1 MMVIR
6 IHTKLEWLVML
17 LLVIALLTFFWFYY
31 TNRISA
37 GQLLFA
43 KIGLSLALV
52 ALLLPSSNSAKPFSI
67 RLPVSLWIFPVAVYT
82 VAETE
87 LLHLRNT
94 GLGYVIALAFTL
106 LITVLAEE
114 KPAKKV
120 AVATAIVGASLIQ
133 LYTLYAPSFGNDT
146 WRDIIW
152 TAQALQTGHVTETT
166 VRHSAYPFPM
176 VPLEYALTSLLSG
189 LDPVWVSVVMG
200 LLYLLQLPLVVFLLS
215 RRFGGFDD
223 FRGAFVLLMAPLV
236 VMWSAWYIPQVY
248 SLTLFLTAFLAG
260 SALTQIPLLTAG
272 VFGHGGVATWM
283 VLTTTALWISK
294 RGRETA
300 AMLLNLIIIF
310 AAYATYTSLLY
321 ALSGAYNSVVEAVLA
336 FLRGEKILA
345 ATAPVSAPPISSLGN
360 LAISVLAM
368 SGLLVFLHG
377 RGSARTLAFLSGTF
391 LVVAYIGAS
400 AFPAADLPRY
410 LGLPSAAML
419 AVFAPYTF
427 ELLRRRRYAT
437 LYSLLLVAVAVFSF
451 AYSGVFAPKNPYTNN
466 PYGLSLS
473 GLISY
478 GDAQQIRTISQM
490 LAPGTYLTDWRSG
503 HFMASIYL
511 DIQPQYR
518 GFRYKGIE
526 FIYGGSYG
534 LYIDSTYL
542 QRFSGLII
550 LRQESSDMPGV
561 WSAEVFGMIREPE
574 NSVLYSSNGIV
585 IWARGS

>member
-1 MMVIR
+1 MKIENY
-6 IHTKLEWLVML
+6 IQLKHLAIS
-17 LLVIALLTFFWFYY
+17 LLVVISVTLLWLYLMNHIS
-31 TNRISA
+31 TNL
-37 GQLLFA
+37 LLFA
-43 KIGLSLALV
+43 EITTSLALI
-52 ALLLPSSNSAKPFSI
+52 ALLLPSSNDIGLFLV
-67 RLPVSLWIFPVAVYT
+67 RLSVSPWILPVAVYV
-82 VAETE
+82 VAEAE
-87 LLHLRNT
+87 ILIFKHT
-94 GLGYVIALAFTL
+94 GLGYVVALGLAL
-106 LITVLAEE
+106 LITALSEG

-120 AVATAIVGASLIQ
+120 AVATAIVGASLIP

-152 TAQALQTGHVTETT
+152 AVQALQAGHVTETT

-189 LDPVWVSVVMG
+189 LDPVWASVVMG

-223 FRGAFVLLMAPLV
+223 FRGAFLLLMAPLV
-236 VMWSAWYIPQVY
+236 VIWSAQYIPQVY

-260 SALTQIPLLTAG
+260 SALLRIPLLAAG

-283 VLTTTALWISK
+283 VLTTAALWISK

-300 AMLLNLIIIF
+300 AMLLNLVIIF

-321 ALSGAYNSVVEAVLA
+321 ALSSAYNSVVEAVLA
-336 FLRGEKILA
+336 FLRGEKIPV
-345 ATAPVSAPPISSLGN
+345 ATAPVSAPPTSSLGN
-360 LAISVLAM
+360 LALSVLAV

-391 LVVAYIGAS
+391 LIAAYVGAS

-419 AVFAPYTF
+419 AVFAPYAF
-427 ELLRRRRYAT
+427 ELLRRRRYGA

-466 PYGLSLS
+466 PYGQSLS
-473 GLISY
+473 GLVSY
-478 GDAQQIRTISQM
+478 GDAQQIRILSQM

-503 HFMASIYL
+503 LFIASTYL

-518 GFRYKGIE
+518 GFRYRGIE
-526 FIYGGSYG
+526 FISGGSYG
-534 LYIDSTYL
+534 LYIDSAYL
-542 QRFSGLII
+542 RRFSGVII
-550 LRQESSDMPGV
+550 LRQESSNMP
-561 WSAEVFGMIREPE
+561 EVYSPDVFVVAK
-574 NSVLYSSNGIV
+574 NSGNSIFYSSNDV
-585 IWARGS
+585 TIWTR

>member
-1 MMVIR
+1 M
-6 IHTKLEWLVML
+6 KLDSLVTV
-17 LLVIALLTFFWFYY
+17 LLVVTALVFATLYVA
-31 TNRISA
+31 NR
-37 GQLLFA
+37 
-43 KIGLSLALV
+43 LSINALIYVEITLALAIL
-52 ALLLPSSNSAKPFSI
+52 ALLLPTDVNRSKIKEVPTFRIPFS
-67 RLPVSLWIFPVAVYT
+67 LWLLPVAVFT
-82 VAETE
+82 VSEVE
-87 LLHLRNT
+87 ILLLRRT
-94 GLGYVIALAFTL
+94 GLGYVAALAAAL
-106 LITVLAEE
+106 TVTAFARE
-114 KPAKKV
+114 KSMKKV
-120 AVATAIVGASLIQ
+120 MVATAIVGASLVQ
-133 LYTLYAPSFGNDT
+133 LYTLYVPSFGNDT

-152 TAQALQTGHVTETT
+152 AAQALQAGHVTEST

-176 VPLEYALTSLLSG
+176 VPLEYALVSLMSG
-189 LDPVWVSVVMG
+189 LDPAWASVVMG
-200 LLYLLQLPLVVFLLS
+200 LLYLVQLPLLVFLLS
-215 RRFGGFDD
+215 RRFGGSDD
-223 FRGAFVLLMAPLV
+223 FRGAFILLTVPLV
-236 VMWSAWYIPQVY
+236 VIWSAWYIPQVY
-248 SLTLFLTAFLAG
+248 SLTASLTAFLAG
-260 SALTQIPLLTAG
+260 SLPLQLLLLAAG

-283 VLTTTALWISK
+283 VLATAALWISK

-300 AMLLNLIIIF
+300 AMLFNLIIIF

-321 ALSGAYNSVVEAVLA
+321 ALSGAYDSVVEAVLA

-345 ATAPVSAPPISSLGN
+345 ATAPASAPPTSSLSI
-360 LAISVLAM
+360 LALSVLVV

-377 RGSARTLAFLSGTF
+377 RGPARALAFLSGTF
-391 LVVAYIGAS
+391 LIVAYVGVS
-400 AFPAADLPRY
+400 AFPAADLSRY

-419 AVFAPYTF
+419 AVFAPYAF
-427 ELLRRRRYAT
+427 ELLRRRRYGA

-451 AYSGVFAPKNPYTNN
+451 AYSGVFAPRNPYTNN

-503 HFMASIYL
+503 HFMADTYL

-550 LRQESSDMPGV
+550 LRQGSSDMPGV